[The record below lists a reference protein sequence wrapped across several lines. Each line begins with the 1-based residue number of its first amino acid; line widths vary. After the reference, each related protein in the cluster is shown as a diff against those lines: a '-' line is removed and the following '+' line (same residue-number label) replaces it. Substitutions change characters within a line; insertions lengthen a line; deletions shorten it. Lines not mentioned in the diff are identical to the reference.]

1 MRTPANLR
9 IQWLHD
15 EISHGSYPNASRL
28 AEKFHISHRQAQRDI
43 DYLKKQLEAPLL
55 YDQRNQGYRYTAPFA
70 LPLVV
75 VGENDD
81 LYTYT
86 RTTEGVSR
94 QAGAKEG
101 LHLPDADNVVIQSQ
115 IPYTATLDVSDKLT
129 VLELRDYIISTDANG
144 QYLCEFHHID
154 RFLCSIFTSHG
165 NVRIVEPDW
174 LRQKLLRMADKALRA
189 NSDDTQQA

>member
-81 LYTYT
+81 LCTHT
-86 RTTEGVSR
+86 
-94 QAGAKEG
+94 
-101 LHLPDADNVVIQSQ
+101 HPDADNVVIQSQ
-115 IPYTATLDVSDKLT
+115 IPYTATLDISDKLT

-165 NVRIVEPDW
+165 NIRIVEPDW

-189 NSDDTQQA
+189 NADDTQHE